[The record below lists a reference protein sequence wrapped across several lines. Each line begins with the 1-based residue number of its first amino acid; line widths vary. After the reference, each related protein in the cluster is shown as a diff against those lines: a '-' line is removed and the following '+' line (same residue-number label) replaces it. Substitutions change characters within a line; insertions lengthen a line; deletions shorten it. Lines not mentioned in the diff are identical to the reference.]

1 MNNTIS
7 INTINPHCTTVTERV
22 PDGCGIRVT
31 VFSYDTPVLR
41 IDEHNNIARLWDGW
55 SATTQRDINR
65 AISNLGMNKS
75 RWQSMPVVC

>member
-1 MNNTIS
+1 MNNTIT
-7 INTINPHCTTVTERV
+7 INTINAHCTTVTERV
-22 PDGCGIRVT
+22 SDGCGIRVT

-41 IDEHNNIARLWDGW
+41 IDEHNNIARLWDSW

-65 AISNLGMNKS
+65 AIPNLGMNKS